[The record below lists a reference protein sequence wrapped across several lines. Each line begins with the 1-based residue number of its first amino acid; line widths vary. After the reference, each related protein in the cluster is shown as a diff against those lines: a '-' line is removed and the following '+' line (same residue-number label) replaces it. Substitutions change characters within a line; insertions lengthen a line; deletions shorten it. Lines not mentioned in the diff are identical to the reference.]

1 MDHYF
6 LQKLES
12 LCSSEESWVESLG
25 NYVKKESRANIV
37 QISDDI
43 FEDTEIKVSS
53 WPELK
58 KNYWVHDDTQK
69 EITSLN

>member
-1 MDHYF
+1 MGGVIR
-6 LQKLES
+6 KL
-12 LCSSEESWVESLG
+12 CEEG
-25 NYVKKESRANIV
+25 SRANIV

-58 KNYWVHDDTQK
+58 KNYWVHDDIQK